1 LLAYFIRMKKVL
13 IVDDSDLIRQ
23 SLQRVF
29 NHYPVEVSLAS
40 NGADA
45 MTKIYSD
52 LFDLCLL
59 EVCLP
64 DVSGIEVM
72 RRIRSVSPS
81 TRIAIMTAPPISD
94 DSAGFVSSEANYF
107 IEKPFDLSEIKSLAK
122 MLFDGKPR
130 A

>member
-1 LLAYFIRMKKVL
+1 MKKVL

-23 SLQRVF
+23 SLKRVF

-40 NGADA
+40 SGADA
-45 MTKIYSD
+45 MTEIYSHF
-52 LFDLCLL
+52 FDLCLL

-64 DVSGIEVM
+64 DISGIDVM

-94 DSAGFVSSEANYF
+94 DSGGFVLSDANYF
-107 IEKPFDLSEIKSLAK
+107 IEKPFDLSEIKSLANL
-122 MLFDGKPR
+122 LFDGSLQ